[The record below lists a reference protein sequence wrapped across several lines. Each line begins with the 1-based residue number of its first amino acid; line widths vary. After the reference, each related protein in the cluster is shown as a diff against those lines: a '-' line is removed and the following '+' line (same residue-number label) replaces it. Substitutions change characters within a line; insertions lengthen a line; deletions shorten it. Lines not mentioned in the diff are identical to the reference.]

1 VIFSNK
7 CAFKLAWLPL
17 AVVLGLSTGCA
28 DDARTPT
35 TPTAPTAPTAPIALT
50 GTVTGLVRSDA
61 PGGRHAGPNPPLPN
75 ATVTVIGGPA
85 AGTSTAT
92 REDGTYE
99 LAASGTFTLRF
110 ESTYFTTVE
119 SSETSMTEAGQIAMP
134 EVVLA
139 TAPWS
144 ISGRLTDSLGNPVPD
159 AEVALHSARFDV
171 PYGTG
176 RSDAEGRYTVHST
189 MWHAA
194 SVYVVVTKPGFKQM
208 QEIPEKPVQCC
219 GAVPDIRLLRIV
231 SITPTAPS
239 ALRVGES
246 VEMPASVVVFDDGET
261 KNIYVLPTSSVPTVV
276 NVLRSDHW
284 YKMTGFRAGVAT
296 LTFDL
301 WGAVATLQVQVR

>member
-1 VIFSNK
+1 VIISNNST
-7 CAFKLAWLPL
+7 FKLAWLPL
-17 AVVLGLSTGCA
+17 AVLLGFSAACS
-28 DDARTPT
+28 DDVR
-35 TPTAPTAPTAPIALT
+35 TPTAPTAPMPPAVSGL
-50 GTVTGLVRSDA
+50 VTGLVRGEG
-61 PGGRHAGPNPPLPN
+61 PPPWRHFSPHPVLSN
-75 ATVTVIGGPA
+75 ATVTVVGGPA
-85 AGTSTAT
+85 SGTKTTT
-92 REDGTYE
+92 RADGTFE
-99 LAASGTFTLRF
+99 VTAADTFKLRF
-110 ESTYFTTVE
+110 EHPMFVTT
-119 SSETSMTEAGQIAMP
+119 ETAETVMSASAVTIP
-134 EVVLA
+134 EVTLL

-159 AEVALHSARFDV
+159 AEVALHSAHFDV

-189 MWHAA
+189 MPHAA
-194 SVYVVVTKPGFKQM
+194 WVYVVVTKPGFKQM

-219 GAVPDIRLLRIV
+219 GAVPDIRLIRIV

-239 ALRVGES
+239 SLRVGES
-246 VEMPASVVVFDDGET
+246 VEMPASVVVFDNGET

-301 WGAVATLQVQVR
+301 WGAIATLQVQVR